1 MTTVSFIIPTY
12 NSEKT
17 IRIALESVKN
27 QTFDDWECLV
37 VDGASK
43 DGTIDIVKEF
53 VESDSRFRYIS
64 EKDNGVYDAFNK
76 GWRLAKGEWVHYL
89 GDDDHLTP
97 DGIIGLL
104 QTKGIQDVE
113 VVSGHC
119 YIERIDGSIKK
130 NYSQGFFGCHQ
141 GKITR
146 RSTLERFNG
155 FDEQF
160 RILADKDL
168 MLRMEKAGVRI
179 INVDVFVAYFS
190 MTGMSQDLKSLKK
203 RAKEMYKVYKNNNYS
218 NSLFKAT
225 SYFLKS
231 FSSIAYRRVKSRLN
245 NIKI

>member
-1 MTTVSFIIPTY
+1 MITVSFIIPTY

-17 IRIALESVKN
+17 IRIALESVKY
-27 QTFDDWECLV
+27 QTFEDWECLV

-53 VESDSRFRYIS
+53 VELDSRFRYIS

-76 GWRLAKGEWVHYL
+76 GWRMAKGEWVHYL

-97 DGIIGLL
+97 DGVLGLL
-104 QTKGIQDVE
+104 QTKDIQDAE

-119 YIERIDGSIKK
+119 YIERIDGTIKK

-146 RSTLERFNG
+146 KSTLERFNG

-168 MLRMEKAGVRI
+168 MLRMEKAGVKI

-190 MTGMSQDLKSLKK
+190 MTGMSQDLKGLKK
-203 RAKEMYKVYKNNNYS
+203 RAMEMYKVYKNNNYP
-218 NSLFKAT
+218 NSFFKAI

-231 FSSIAYRRVKSRLN
+231 FCSIAYRRVSSRLN
-245 NIKI
+245 NVKK